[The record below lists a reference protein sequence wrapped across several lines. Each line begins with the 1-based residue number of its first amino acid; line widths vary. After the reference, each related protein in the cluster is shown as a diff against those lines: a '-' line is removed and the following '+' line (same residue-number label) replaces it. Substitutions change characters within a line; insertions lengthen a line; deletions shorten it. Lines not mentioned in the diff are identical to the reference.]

1 MTCSRASSTT
11 CSQKRPRSTPFSPRS
26 AQTSGTCPHRR
37 TGWAVRDQVAHLA
50 IAEDLA
56 TLAATDPD
64 AFVTHLTTLMSDL
77 GAVEED
83 HAAQARAHSPSDLLS
98 WWRRAAGA
106 TVAAIRDRGEGERIA
121 WITGPMS
128 ATSFAT
134 ARLME
139 TWAHGHD
146 IAAALGVEPAPTNR
160 LRHIADLGVR
170 TRGFSFRNRGLPL
183 PAVEPRVELRG
194 PDGDTWTWGPD
205 GSAERVEGDALDFC
219 LVVTQRRGIEA
230 TALHVT
236 GESAAGWMA
245 IAQCF
250 AGPAT

>member
-1 MTCSRASSTT
+1 MLARVVDDLLAEEAALDALLSPLSPD
-11 CSQKRPRSTPFSPRS
+11 QWDLPTP
-26 AQTSGTCPHRR
+26 AV
-37 TGWAVRDQVAHLA
+37 GWAVRDQVAHLA

-83 HAAQARAHSPSDLLS
+83 HAAQARAHSPTDLLS

-146 IAAALGVEPAPTNR
+146 VAAALGVEPAPTNR

-170 TRGFSFRNRGLPL
+170 TRGFSFRNRGLAV
-183 PAVEPRVELRG
+183 PADEPRVELRG

-205 GSAERVEGDALDFC
+205 GSPERVEGDALDFC

-230 TALHVT
+230 TALQVT
-236 GESAAGWMA
+236 GEGAADWMA